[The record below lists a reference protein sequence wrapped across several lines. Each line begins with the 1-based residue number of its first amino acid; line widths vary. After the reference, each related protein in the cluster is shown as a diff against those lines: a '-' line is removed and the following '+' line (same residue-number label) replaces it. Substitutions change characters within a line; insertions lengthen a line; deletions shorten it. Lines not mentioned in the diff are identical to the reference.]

1 MAVPTGSGTEVLKA
15 HSFEDINVLLTDL
28 IIGVQHHTYTVLSYI
43 SHCTSVGS
51 STDFGRLQLRG
62 YDSFGGTTDQVIIIA
77 TYNIAATETFV
88 WNDKFSF
95 FGAEPVSFTGPLSTA
110 AEQIAIAEQ
119 ASSGPVVVQTL
130 EHTATDTAAIYDVHV
145 TFLDQDWT

>member
-51 STDFGRLQLRG
+51 ASDVGMLQLRG
-62 YDSFGGTTDQVIIIA
+62 YDSFGGTTNSVIQIV
-77 TYNIAATETFV
+77 TYTLAANETFV

-95 FGAEPVSFTGPLSTA
+95 FGAEPANFTGPLSTA
-110 AEQIAIAEQ
+110 AEQVLISAQ
-119 ASSGPVVVQTL
+119 GSTGPVAQTL
-130 EHTATDTAAIYDVHV
+130 EHSATDTAAIYDVHV

>member
-62 YDSFGGTTDQVIIIA
+62 YDSFGGTTDSVIQIA
-77 TYNIAATETFV
+77 TYTLAANETFV

-95 FGAEPVSFTGPLSTA
+95 FGAEPANFTGPLSTA
-110 AEQIAIAEQ
+110 AEQVLIAAQ
-119 ASSGPVVVQTL
+119 GSTPVSQTL
-130 EHTATDTAAIYDVHV
+130 EHSASDTAAIYDVHV

>member
-1 MAVPTGSGTEVLKA
+1 MAVPTGSGTETIHA
-15 HSFEDINVLLTDL
+15 HHFEDINVLLTDL

-43 SHCTSVGS
+43 SHCESVGS
-51 STDFGRLQLRG
+51 ASDVGRLQLRG
-62 YDSFGGTTDQVIIIA
+62 YDSFGGTTDSIIIIA
-77 TYNIAATETFV
+77 TYTLAATETFV

-95 FGAEPVSFTGPLSTA
+95 FVAEPANFSGPLSTA
-110 AEQIAIAEQ
+110 AEQIAIAAQ
-119 ASSGPVVVQTL
+119 ASTGPVVVQTL

>member
-51 STDFGRLQLRG
+51 ASDVGMLQLRG
-62 YDSFGGTTDQVIIIA
+62 YDSFGGTTDSVIQIA
-77 TYNIAATETFV
+77 TYTLAALETFV

-95 FGAEPVSFTGPLSTA
+95 FGAEPANFTGPLSTA
-110 AEQIAIAEQ
+110 AEQVLIAAQGRQWPCEVRRF
-119 ASSGPVVVQTL
+119 SSKERELIVPNKG
-130 EHTATDTAAIYDVHV
+130 
-145 TFLDQDWT
+145 F

>member
-51 STDFGRLQLRG
+51 ASDVGMLQLRG
-62 YDSFGGTTDQVIIIA
+62 YDSFGGTTDSVIQIV
-77 TYNIAATETFV
+77 TYTLAANETFV

-95 FGAEPVSFTGPLSTA
+95 NGYEPVNFAGPLDDATK
-110 AEQIAIAEQ
+110 QDAIADQ
-119 ASSGPVVVQTL
+119 GSSVAQYLFCSSDHADDNYELTI
-130 EHTATDTAAIYDVHV
+130 TYI
-145 TFLDQDWT
+145 DQNNA

>member
-51 STDFGRLQLRG
+51 ASDVGMLQLRG
-62 YDSFGGTTDQVIIIA
+62 YDSFGGTTDSVIQIA
-77 TYNIAATETFV
+77 TYTLAANETFV

-95 FGAEPVSFTGPLSTA
+95 FGAEPANFSGPLSTA
-110 AEQIAIAEQ
+110 AEQIAIAAQ
-119 ASSGPVVVQTL
+119 GSTPVSQTL
-130 EHTATDTAAIYDVHV
+130 EHSATDTAAIYDVHI
-145 TFLDQDWT
+145 TFLDQDCT

>member
-51 STDFGRLQLRG
+51 ASDVGMLQLRCF
-62 YDSFGGTTDQVIIIA
+62 DAFGGTTDSVVQIA
-77 TYNIAATETFV
+77 TYTLAANETFV

-95 FGAEPVSFTGPLSTA
+95 FGGEPANQGIMNNA
-110 AEQIAIAEQ
+110 ATQLAITTQ
-119 ASSGPVVVQTL
+119 NSSVVQTL
-130 EHTATDTAAIYDVHV
+130 EHSATDTAAIYDVHV

>member
-43 SHCTSVGS
+43 SHCESVGS
-51 STDFGRLQLRG
+51 ASDVGRLQLRG

-110 AEQIAIAEQ
+110 AEQIAIAAQ
-119 ASSGPVVVQTL
+119 ASTGPVVVQTL